1 MDALLTMLTWS
12 AGVLIVLLA
21 GLTGLSVFRTTLW
34 WVRIWDYP
42 RLHIAAGLL
51 AACILFAALA
61 PLQGSAVLLLAA
73 GLAAFAW
80 QAWRIHPYTPFARAQ
95 SRRNRSGAG
104 PTLKLLV
111 ANVLMTNR
119 RADSLLEL
127 VREVD
132 PDIILAAET
141 DDWWDARL
149 APLLASHPHALR
161 RPQPDTYG
169 LHLFSRLP
177 RRKAELRFL
186 VEPSVPSVFA
196 EVELPSG
203 HHVALWGLHPHPPL
217 PGDDT
222 EERDAEL
229 ILVAREAAAR
239 RGPRIV
245 LGDLNDVAWSD
256 TTRLFQ
262 KLSRLLDPRVGR
274 GLYATYPA
282 HLPFLRWPL
291 DHLFHSSDFRLVR
304 IATLR
309 RFGSDHLP
317 ILIELAHAPDP
328 TQEAELPQA
337 DASDHAEARER
348 LRGGIQAAGHRR
360 ANDERSSPW
369 RI

>member
-1 MDALLTMLTWS
+1 MDALLTGLGWS
-12 AGVLIVLLA
+12 AAIVLILLV
-21 GLTGLSVFRTTLW
+21 GLTALSACRTTLW

-42 RLHIAAGLL
+42 RLQIAAGLL
-51 AACILFAALA
+51 AACALFALTA
-61 PLQGSAVLLLAA
+61 PLDQFAIPLLAL

-80 QAWRIHPYTPFARAQ
+80 QARRIYPYTPFARAQ
-95 SRRNRSGAG
+95 SRRAGSGHN
-104 PTLKLLV
+104 LKMKMLI

-119 RADSLLEL
+119 RADALLEL
-127 VREVD
+127 VREAE

-149 APLLASHPHALR
+149 APLLSSHPHALR
-161 RPQPDTYG
+161 RPQSDTYG
-169 LHLFSRLP
+169 LHFFSRLP
-177 RRKAELRFL
+177 LSKAELRFL
-186 VEPSVPSVFA
+186 VEPDVPSIFV
-196 EVELPSG
+196 EVDLRPG
-203 HHVALWGLHPHPPL
+203 CRVALWGLHPHPPL

-229 ILVAREAAAR
+229 ILVAKEAGAR

-282 HLPFLRWPL
+282 RLPILRWPL
-291 DHLFHSSDFRLVR
+291 DHLFHSSDFRLTR
-304 IATLR
+304 IETLR

-317 ILIELAHAPDP
+317 ILIELAYAPDP
-328 TQEAELPQA
+328 TQEQEIPRA
-337 DASDHAEARER
+337 DSSDRAEARER
-348 LRGGIQAAGHRR
+348 LREAGQAAG
-360 ANDERSSPW
+360 
-369 RI
+369 

>member
-1 MDALLTMLTWS
+1 MDALLTTLAWS
-12 AGVLIVLLA
+12 GGFLVALLA
-21 GLTGLSVFRTTLW
+21 SLTALSAWKTALW

-42 RLHIAAGLL
+42 RLHIALGLLTACALL
-51 AACILFAALA
+51 AAAA
-61 PLQGSAVLLLAA
+61 PLKGPTILLLTI

-80 QAWRIHPYTPFARAQ
+80 QAWRIFPYTPFARTQ
-95 SRRNRSGAG
+95 SRRCRSGDG
-104 PTLKLLV
+104 PTLKLLI

-119 RADSLLEL
+119 RADALLRL
-127 VREVD
+127 VGEAD
-132 PDIILAAET
+132 PDIVLAAET
-141 DDWWDARL
+141 DDWWDTRL
-149 APLLASHPHALR
+149 APLLTSHPHALR

-169 LHLFSRLP
+169 LHFFSRLP
-177 RRKAELRFL
+177 LRKAELRFL
-186 VEPSVPSVFA
+186 VEPNVPSVFA
-196 EVELPSG
+196 EVELRSG
-203 HHVALWGLHPHPPL
+203 HGVALWGLHPHPPL
-217 PGDDT
+217 PGEDT

-282 HLPFLRWPL
+282 GWPFLRWPL
-291 DHLFHSSDFRLVR
+291 DHLFHSSEFRLVR

-317 ILIELAHAPDP
+317 ILVELAYAPDP
-328 TQEAELPQA
+328 TQEAELPRA
-337 DASDHAEARER
+337 DSSDHAEARER
-348 LRGGIQAAGHRR
+348 LRDAG
-360 ANDERSSPW
+360 RSDRGSVGNLD
-369 RI
+369 I